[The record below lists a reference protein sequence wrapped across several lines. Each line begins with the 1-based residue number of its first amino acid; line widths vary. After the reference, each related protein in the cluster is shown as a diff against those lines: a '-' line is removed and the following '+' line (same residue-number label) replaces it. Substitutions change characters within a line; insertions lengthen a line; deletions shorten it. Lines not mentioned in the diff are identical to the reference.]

1 MGIIFFYEFMTYDRN
16 YTLSKEYYFE
26 IQNINGGL
34 NFEIQE
40 PVKIDPKKI
49 KLSKEK
55 SIKLKIQKLLSKV
68 GLMNYGSE
76 YGEKIILNS
85 TDRNRKIIFK
95 SWCLSD
101 HLIGIEIE
109 HNNLDPSSLEK
120 VKNLFEVQFSNY
132 EIIWNK
138 I

>member
-1 MGIIFFYEFMTYDRN
+1 M
-16 YTLSKEYYFE
+16 SKEYYFE
-26 IQNINGGL
+26 IQNINRGL
-34 NFEIQE
+34 NFEIQK

-55 SIKLKIQKLLSKV
+55 SINLKIQKLLSKV
-68 GLMNYGSE
+68 DLMNYGSE

-85 TDRNRKIIFK
+85 TNRNRKIIFK
-95 SWCLSD
+95 SWYLSD

-120 VKNLFEVQFSNY
+120 MKNLF
-132 EIIWNK
+132 
-138 I
+138 